1 MSLPN
6 SLDYS
11 IIIPAYNEEE
21 LLPRTIASI
30 RVAMLQ
36 ISQKVGEIIV
46 VDNDSSDLTAKV
58 AKEEGCRV
66 VHESFRQIAKARNAG
81 AKEAVGKYLFFI
93 DADTVVPEKIL
104 QEAISKMEQSQ
115 VGGGGALLKFD
126 RDHDRL
132 FSGKILP
139 ILWNLLSEHL
149 KLFAGSFIFCTRRLF
164 VESGGFSEKIYA
176 GEEIYFSQS
185 VKKLC
190 RKQNKDFLIL
200 RENPVVTSSRKLEWF
215 SSTRIMLNLFLL
227 LFFPLAIRFRSLC
240 GFWYERPEG
249 SGPQGS

>member
-1 MSLPN
+1 M
-6 SLDYS
+6 DFS
-11 IIIPAYNEEE
+11 IIIPAYNEEFYLPTTIKSLRDGMD
-21 LLPRTIASI
+21 LLSDH
-30 RVAMLQ
+30 
-36 ISQKVGEIIV
+36 KGEIIV
-46 VDNDSSDLTAKV
+46 VDNNSTDSTNRLSHELADKVVFAKTR
-58 AKEEGCRV
+58 G
-66 VHESFRQIAKARNAG
+66 IAFSRNAG
-81 AKEAVGKYLFFI
+81 AYESLGEYIFFV
-93 DADTVVPEKIL
+93 DADTQVHPNTL
-104 QEAISKMEQSQ
+104 LEALNAMQSGK
-115 VGGGGALLKFD
+115 VGAGGANLKFVQTHGKWLCGVAMPNIWNWIS
-126 RDHDRL
+126 RTFRL
-132 FSGKILP
+132 A
-139 ILWNLLSEHL
+139 
-149 KLFAGSFIFCTRRLF
+149 AGSFIFCTRRLF

-249 SGPQGS
+249 SDPQGS

>member
-126 RDHDRL
+126 RDHGRL

-149 KLFAGSFIFCTRRLF
+149 KLFAGSFIFCRAEF
-164 VESGGFSEKIYA
+164 FYKAGGFPETHFA
-176 GEEIYFSQS
+176 GEEIIFSKRLKRVLKPEGLGVFVLTDLPVCS
-185 VKKLC
+185 SARKLVWHSDWSILKK
-190 RKQNKDFLIL
+190 IL
-200 RENPVVTSSRKLEWF
+200 PLVGLPWLLKSRKAC
-215 SSTRIMLNLFLL
+215 R
-227 LFFPLAIRFRSLC
+227 
-240 GFWYERPEG
+240 FWYERPKSTRNG
-249 SGPQGS
+249 

>member
-1 MSLPN
+1 MPN
-6 SLDYS
+6 
-11 IIIPAYNEEE
+11 
-21 LLPRTIASI
+21 
-30 RVAMLQ
+30 
-36 ISQKVGEIIV
+36 
-46 VDNDSSDLTAKV
+46 
-58 AKEEGCRV
+58 
-66 VHESFRQIAKARNAG
+66 
-81 AKEAVGKYLFFI
+81 
-93 DADTVVPEKIL
+93 
-104 QEAISKMEQSQ
+104 
-115 VGGGGALLKFD
+115 
-126 RDHDRL
+126 
-132 FSGKILP
+132 
-139 ILWNLLSEHL
+139 LWNWISRTFRLA
-149 KLFAGSFIFCTRRLF
+149 AGSFIFCKRSLF

-215 SSTRIMLNLFLL
+215 SSTTIMLNLFLL